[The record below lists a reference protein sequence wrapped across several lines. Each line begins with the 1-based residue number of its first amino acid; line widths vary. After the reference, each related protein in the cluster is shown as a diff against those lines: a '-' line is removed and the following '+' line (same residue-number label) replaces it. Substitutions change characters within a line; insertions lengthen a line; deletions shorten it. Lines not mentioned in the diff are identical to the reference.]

1 VNEETKEHPLAKVA
15 RYKLEQAEAN
25 GGHKL
30 ARWDSKEHAWHVTS
44 ATDKSKTYTLRL
56 KQQDRKEAERRAAL
70 THQQRTGYGWLFTL
84 TCTCPAYSA
93 GMFCWHMGAV
103 RLWWSYHQALTGDQ
117 IAERNLRNQKQKALE
132 TTPNPLYGE
141 EYDDDDSPF
150 AHVPPMD
157 EWDGTDPHVFNRSM
171 VPMDRGQWNDEPDN
185 LDVWNYPPEDRKRI
199 GFMIDNTNILL
210 NGGGKS

>member
-1 VNEETKEHPLAKVA
+1 MNEEVKEHPLAKVA

-30 ARWDSKEHAWHVTS
+30 ARWDSKEHAWKVTS

-70 THQQRTGYGWLFTL
+70 NKEHRTGFGWLFTL
-84 TCTCPAYSA
+84 SCTCQAYSA
-93 GMFCWHMGAV
+93 GMFCWHMAAV

-117 IAERNLRNQKQKALE
+117 IAERNLRSQKEKQRKRSDFEEDHPQFPTLE
-132 TTPNPLYGE
+132 GPGDFGGLE
-141 EYDDDDSPF
+141 
-150 AHVPPMD
+150 
-157 EWDGTDPHVFNRSM
+157 EWDIGTDHHREERAGRKVYNPDREGWQDNVPLRDGGLEDEQLEHVM
-171 VPMDRGQWNDEPDN
+171 
-185 LDVWNYPPEDRKRI
+185 LH
-199 GFMIDNTNILL
+199 NTNILL

>member
-1 VNEETKEHPLAKVA
+1 VNEEVKEHPLAKVA

-84 TCTCPAYSA
+84 TCTCQAYSA

-117 IAERNLRNQKQKALE
+117 IAERNLRSQKQKALE

-141 EYDDDDSPF
+141 EYEEDSDPF

-157 EWDGTDPHVFNRSM
+157 EWDGTDPHVFNRKM
-171 VPMDRGQWNDEPDN
+171 VPMDRGQWVDTPNA
-185 LDVWNYPPEDRKRI
+185 LDVMSSTSANALRERI
-199 GFMIDNTNILL
+199 MSHNTTILL
-210 NGGGKS
+210 SGEGK

>member
-1 VNEETKEHPLAKVA
+1 VSDEIKEHPLAKVA

-30 ARWDSKEHAWHVTS
+30 AKWDSKDKSWKVTS

-56 KQQDRKEAERRAAL
+56 KQPDRKEAERRATL

-84 TCTCPAYSA
+84 TCTCQAYSA

-117 IAERNLRNQKQKALE
+117 IAERNLRSQKQKVLE

-141 EYDDDDSPF
+141 EYDEDSDPF
-150 AHVPPMD
+150 AHFPPMD
-157 EWDGTDPHVFNRSM
+157 EWDGTDPHVFNRTM
-171 VPMDRGQWNDEPDN
+171 VPMDRGQWVDTPDS
-185 LDVWNYPPEDRKRI
+185 LDVMSHTSADAIRERI
-199 GFMIDNTNILL
+199 MLHNTTILL
-210 NGGGKS
+210 SGEGK

>member
-1 VNEETKEHPLAKVA
+1 VNEEVKEHPLAKVA

-30 ARWDSKEHAWHVTS
+30 ARWDSKDKSWKVTS
-44 ATDKSKTYTLRL
+44 ATDKNKVYTLRL

-84 TCTCPAYSA
+84 TCTCQAYSA

-117 IAERNLRNQKQKALE
+117 IAERNLRNQKQKVLE

-141 EYDDDDSPF
+141 EYDEDSAPF
-150 AHVPPMD
+150 AHIPPMD
-157 EWDGTDPHVFNRSM
+157 EWDGTDPHVFNRKM
-171 VPMDRGQWNDEPDN
+171 VPMDRGRWKDESG
-185 LDVWNYPPEDRKRI
+185 Y
-199 GFMIDNTNILL
+199 IDPAEVDQSAEARLAAMMHNTNILL